1 MSMGEGPHNL
11 PWSGI
16 RRRVATKPVSD
27 GLDQI
32 RGQMREVTQGLMFD
46 PASLAVGA
54 AEQMRLVDAPLI
66 DTCSR
71 GYMDRT
77 GSS

>member
-1 MSMGEGPHNL
+1 MSVGEGSHNV

-16 RRRVATKPVSD
+16 RRRFATKPVSD

-32 RGQMREVTQGLMFD
+32 RGQMREITQGLMFD
-46 PASLAVGA
+46 PASLVVGA
-54 AEQMRLVDAPLI
+54 AEQMRLVVAPLI
-66 DTCSR
+66 DACRR

-77 GSS
+77 ASS